1 MHNQRS
7 EQLGFTL
14 IEVMVA
20 LLVVGIAL
28 PALMFQLG
36 AQLDATDRFRQQTIA
51 SWVAKNQMSHLQLDA
66 TRLRNASAAPRRRPT
81 KIAGAAAGMMTTA
94 AFREG
99 ETELAGR
106 RWSWQLSVEETPVP
120 GLLRH
125 RLDVAAKER
134 PADTLASLTSYLSAA
149 QAIGPSALGG
159 DADGQD

>member
-66 TRLRNASAAPRRRPT
+66 
-81 KIAGAAAGMMTTA
+81 AAGIMSTA

-125 RLDVAAKER
+125 RLDVAARER

-159 DADGQD
+159 DVDGQD

>member
-1 MHNQRS
+1 MMHNQRS

-66 TRLRNASAAPRRRPT
+66 
-81 KIAGAAAGMMTTA
+81 AAGIMSTA

-125 RLDVAAKER
+125 RLDVAAMER

-149 QAIGPSALGG
+149 QAIGPSALSG

>member
-51 SWVAKNQMSHLQLDA
+51 SWVAKNQMSHLQLD
-66 TRLRNASAAPRRRPT
+66 
-81 KIAGAAAGMMTTA
+81 AAAGMMTTA